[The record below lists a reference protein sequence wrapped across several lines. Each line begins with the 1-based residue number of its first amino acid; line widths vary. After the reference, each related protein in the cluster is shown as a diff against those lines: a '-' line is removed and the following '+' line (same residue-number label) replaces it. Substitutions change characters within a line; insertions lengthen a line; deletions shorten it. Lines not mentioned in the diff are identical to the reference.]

1 MACWQSVNMGR
12 VDARVL
18 RESQMPKPEVV
29 AADVGVELYMLMVWS
44 GWGTLSAKTI
54 MLEGARRR
62 GFRMYLC
69 MFCAIKTDWRIKYA
83 ALKKQSLKMESGTV
97 SRNHECLT

>member
-12 VDARVL
+12 VDARGL

-54 MLEGARRR
+54 MLERARRR

-69 MFCAIKTDWRIKYA
+69 MSCAAKTKRRRQYA
-83 ALKKQSLKMESGTV
+83 PFEETG
-97 SRNHECLT
+97 